1 MTAAETQAVLGV
13 LPEPMMLTA
22 PDGHILAA
30 NAAAA
35 SLLKVDVRQLTGT
48 SIAAI
53 AADPPEKVARMLA
66 QFARCGQFVPA
77 ALTFRAGAGEI
88 NCRVEGALIHS
99 VDGGPLLVLRVQPR
113 DQAVRRFRSLNERID
128 TLNREVFERQRAL
141 ETAEMLRAIVDYCD
155 DAVVSK
161 DLSGIIKSW
170 NKGAERLFGYTAD
183 EAVGR
188 PITMIIPADRQE
200 EEPAI
205 LDRLKRGER
214 VDHFETIRVR
224 KDGSRADISL
234 SISPIRDESGRVTGA
249 SKIARDIT
257 ERKRQEQALAAI
269 NAELRRSNADLQ
281 QFAYS
286 ASHDLQEPLRM
297 VATYSELLRREF
309 GGQLGPGGDEYIGYT
324 IQGALRMEQLLR
336 DLRAYT
342 LASTGGK
349 DPSEDIEA
357 GQSLDKALAALESAI
372 KESGACITC
381 TALPRIRFHEFQLEQ
396 VFQNLIGNSIR
407 YRSGEK
413 LVIHVAAEPRGEDWL
428 FSVRDNGIGI
438 DPQYKEQVFEIFK
451 RLHSA
456 AAYPGTGMG
465 LAICQRI
472 VERAGGRIW
481 VESELGRGST
491 FFFTIPRGEEQ
502 RDCK

>member
-1 MTAAETQAVLGV
+1 MTVADTHALLSV

-22 PDGHILAA
+22 PDGRILAA

-35 SLLKVDVRQLTGT
+35 SLLKGDAGQLTGM

-53 AADPPEKVARMLA
+53 AADPPEKVAGTLA

-77 ALTFRAGAGEI
+77 ALTFKTAEGEI
-88 NCRVEGALIHS
+88 NCRVEGALIH
-99 VDGGPLLVLRVQPR
+99 VDGGPVLMLRMLPR
-113 DQAVRRFRSLNERID
+113 DQAVTRFRSLNERIE
-128 TLNREVFERQRAL
+128 TLNREVFERTRAA
-141 ETAEMLRAIVDYCD
+141 ETAEMLRAIVDSCD

-161 DLSGIIKSW
+161 DLNGIIKSW
-170 NKGAERLFGYTAD
+170 NKGAERLFGYTAE

-188 PITMIIPADRQE
+188 PITMIIPTDRLQ

-205 LDRLKRGER
+205 LERLRRGER

-224 KDGSRADISL
+224 KDGSEADISL
-234 SISPIRDESGRVTGA
+234 SISPVRDESGRVTGA

-257 ERKRQEQALAAI
+257 ERKRQEQALAAV
-269 NAELRRSNADLQ
+269 NTALTRSNADLQ

-297 VATYSELLRREF
+297 VSTYGELLKREF
-309 GGQLGPGGDEYIGYT
+309 GGQLGARGDEYIGYT

-336 DLRAYT
+336 DLRSYT
-342 LASTGGK
+342 LASSAGQNPT
-349 DPSEDIEA
+349 EDIEA
-357 GQSLDKALAALESAI
+357 GQSLDKALAALESAV
-372 KESGACITC
+372 KESGACVTR
-381 TALPRIRFHEFQLEQ
+381 TALPRVRLHEFQMEQ
-396 VFQNLIGNSIR
+396 IFQNLIGNSIH
-407 YRSGEK
+407 YRSSEPPR
-413 LVIHVAAEPRGEDWL
+413 IHIAAEPRGKDWL

-438 DPQYKEQVFEIFK
+438 DPQYKEQIFEIFK

-481 VESELGRGST
+481 VESELDRGST
-491 FFFTIPRGEEQ
+491 FFFTIPRGG
-502 RDCK
+502 D